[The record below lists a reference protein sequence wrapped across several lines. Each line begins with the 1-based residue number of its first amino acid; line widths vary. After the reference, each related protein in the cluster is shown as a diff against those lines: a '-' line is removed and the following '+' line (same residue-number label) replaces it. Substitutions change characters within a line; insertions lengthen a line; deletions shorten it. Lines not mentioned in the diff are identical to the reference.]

1 MEGMNHHHIFYEKKD
16 FRRRG
21 GGARQL
27 MHLSTVLVPVQ
38 TVHRVIHEEL
48 KPMPVPGYDLSNFML
63 QAARSVHERG
73 IERMEAI
80 MDALAGLNPDS
91 VLTDDAQFYLEHL
104 SAQRTIM
111 EVHYGVCIPRATTT
125 AH

>member
-1 MEGMNHHHIFYEKKD
+1 MEGMNHHHIFFEKKD

-48 KPMPVPGYDLSNFML
+48 RPMPVPGYDLANFML

-73 IERMEAI
+73 VERMEAI
-80 MDALAGLNPDS
+80 IDALGNLNHDS
-91 VLTDDAQFYLEHL
+91 VLTEEAQFYLEHL
-104 SAQRTIM
+104 SAQRQIM
-111 EVHYGVCIPRATTT
+111 EVHYGICTI
-125 AH
+125 